1 MPKSGNSVLMPPSG
15 SVTPMIITAPHA
27 RTMIAVVDQAPGR
40 HEVSLNLGKKF
51 PRLSCSMKRD
61 TRVPASTAVR
71 MNNASNMIAKWYQN
85 AARPP
90 PNALVK
96 TSEIPKARVGAP
108 PVREISVISW
118 TDLAAAARSAG
129 LIVNPRVRMNSEAA
143 PGWPPVEPTGLLM
156 AKEIPWLMTEA
167 AIRALIA
174 TNDSVSMP
182 PSPVIR
188 TWFSLAIILGVMP
201 EALRARTTD

>member
-1 MPKSGNSVLMPPSG
+1 MY
-15 SVTPMIITAPHA
+15 PHKA
-27 RTMIAVVDQAPGR
+27 TTMALADQEAGF
-40 HEVSLNLGKKF
+40 HEMSAYLCQRIV
-51 PRLSCSMKRD
+51 SCSMKRP
-61 TRVPASTAVR
+61 TLVPASTAVR
-71 MNNASNMIAKWYQN
+71 MNRASNMIAKWYQN

-156 AKEIPWLMTEA
+156 AK
-167 AIRALIA
+167 
-174 TNDSVSMP
+174 
-182 PSPVIR
+182 
-188 TWFSLAIILGVMP
+188 
-201 EALRARTTD
+201 